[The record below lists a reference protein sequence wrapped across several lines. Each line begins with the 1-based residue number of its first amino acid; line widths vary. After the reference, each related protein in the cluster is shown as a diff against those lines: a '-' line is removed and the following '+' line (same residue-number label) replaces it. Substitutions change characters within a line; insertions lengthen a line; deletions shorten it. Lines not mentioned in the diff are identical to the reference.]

1 MQTRSSRR
9 NQNDSEDFIVLN
21 DYFTKNDN
29 KYQAEQQE
37 YEEKQAEQQEDEDED
52 EQQIEEENEDE
63 EEEQQEN
70 DEDEDQEEDEDED
83 QDEEQQE
90 EDEEEQDEQE
100 DENITIEKCLDNYY
114 DENLFISSTIN
125 NIIDDNTESNNKEI
139 FIDYETA
146 LNHHSTKATKYICN
160 GLFDCFKQSV
170 IKCSLLI
177 KYPLLF
183 AFIIVISSLLICYS
197 TYNIIDYSYSVG
209 FITNCD
215 YFPEE
220 NRCLFNTP
228 LSLVSVFEHHRNFV
242 RKNTYLRITNNTL
255 EYWNP
260 WLYKKVEKLDN
271 CENNICHIKNLINQK
286 QVLIVNNELMSIRNI
301 DKYDIIDKYSD
312 INQVTII
319 NENKWI
325 SIQEIEPVVLKS
337 LTEKMFQLKEGISQ
351 IDKTTYNTKTVYTYL
366 YSLFSLTVV
375 GIWIFIN

>member
-1 MQTRSSRR
+1 M
-9 NQNDSEDFIVLN
+9 
-21 DYFTKNDN
+21 
-29 KYQAEQQE
+29 
-37 YEEKQAEQQEDEDED
+37 
-52 EQQIEEENEDE
+52 
-63 EEEQQEN
+63 
-70 DEDEDQEEDEDED
+70 
-83 QDEEQQE
+83 
-90 EDEEEQDEQE
+90 
-100 DENITIEKCLDNYY
+100 
-114 DENLFISSTIN
+114 
-125 NIIDDNTESNNKEI
+125 
-139 FIDYETA
+139 
-146 LNHHSTKATKYICN
+146 
-160 GLFDCFKQSV
+160 
-170 IKCSLLI
+170 
-177 KYPLLF
+177 
-183 AFIIVISSLLICYS
+183 
-197 TYNIIDYSYSVG
+197 
-209 FITNCD
+209 
-215 YFPEE
+215 
-220 NRCLFNTP
+220 
-228 LSLVSVFEHHRNFV
+228 SVFEHHRNFV

-286 QVLIVNNELMSIRNI
+286 QVLIVNNELMNIRNI